1 MPTALTSTQLEVLRR
16 AREGLNIYS
25 EPRLNDTVAE
35 IALLMRLGLLA
46 MGPTGLSVSSHG
58 SEYLAAA
65 EAEALP
71 AQSTSSSL
79 APPHA

>member
-1 MPTALTSTQLEVLRR
+1 MPTALTSAQLEILRR

-25 EPRLNDTVAE
+25 EPRLNETVAE

-46 MGPTGLSVSSHG
+46 MGSTGLSVSSHG
-58 SEYLAAA
+58 SAYLAAA
-65 EAEALP
+65 EAEAMP
-71 AQSTSSSL
+71 SQSTSSLL